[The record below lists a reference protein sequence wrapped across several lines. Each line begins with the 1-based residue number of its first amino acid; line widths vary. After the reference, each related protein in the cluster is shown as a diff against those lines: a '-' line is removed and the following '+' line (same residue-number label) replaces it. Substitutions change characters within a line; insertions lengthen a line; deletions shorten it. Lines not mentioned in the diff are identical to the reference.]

1 MVGSSIP
8 VLVPST
14 GTGGRGQ
21 KRAADNEA
29 GPEKKKRSSKKA
41 KAPPPK

>member
-8 VLVPST
+8 VLVPS
-14 GTGGRGQ
+14 TGGRGQ